1 MFTGIVEEIGSI
13 ASMDV
18 RTGATSLVVNCQTPM
33 NAIHIGDSIAVNGV
47 CLTVVDLSEHG
58 FTTEAVPETLHR
70 TNLGNLNRGS
80 PVNLERS
87 LTLDR
92 SMGGHYVQGHIDGI
106 ARIARL
112 EPEGEAINY
121 YFETSPELL
130 RYIVPKGFVAVDGAS
145 LTVVNVDA
153 QGFSVTLIPHTQ
165 QWTVMGKERVGY
177 QVNIEVDIMGKY
189 IEKLMGERLSSLD
202 RRIVMLE
209 TATHLTEQ
217 VRLS

>member
-1 MFTGIVEEIGSI
+1 MFTGIVEEIESI

-18 RTGATSLVVNCQTPM
+18 RTGATGLVINCQTALIGM
-33 NAIHIGDSIAVNGV
+33 HLGDSIAVNGV
-47 CLTVVDLSEHG
+47 CLTVVDLSEYS

-70 TNLGNLNRGS
+70 TNLGNLNQGS

-87 LTLDR
+87 LTLER

-106 ARIARL
+106 AHIEGL
-112 EPEGEAINY
+112 ESEGEAFNY
-121 YFETSPELL
+121 YFKTPSELL

-145 LTVVNVDA
+145 LTVVNVDT

-165 QWTVMGKERVGY
+165 QWTVMGKEQIGY
-177 QVNIEVDIMGKY
+177 RVNIEVDIMGKY

-202 RRIVMLE
+202 RRMVMLE
-209 TATHLTEQ
+209 TDARLT
-217 VRLS
+217 

>member
-13 ASMDV
+13 SLMDV
-18 RTGATSLVVNCQTPM
+18 RTGATGLVINCQTALNGM
-33 NAIHIGDSIAVNGV
+33 HLGDSIAVNGV
-47 CLTVVDLSEHG
+47 CLTVVDLSEHS

-70 TNLGNLNRGS
+70 TNLGNLNQGS

-92 SMGGHYVQGHIDGI
+92 SMGGHYVQGHIDGTAYI
-106 ARIARL
+106 EGL
-112 EPEGEAINY
+112 ESEGEALNY
-121 YFETSPELL
+121 YFKTPSELL

-165 QWTVMGKERVGY
+165 HWTVMGKEQIGY
-177 QVNIEVDIMGKY
+177 RVNIEVDIMGKY

-202 RRIVMLE
+202 RRMAMLE
-209 TATHLTEQ
+209 TDARLT
-217 VRLS
+217 

>member
-1 MFTGIVEEIGSI
+1 
-13 ASMDV
+13 MDV
-18 RTGATSLVVNCQTPM
+18 RTGATSLVINCQT
-33 NAIHIGDSIAVNGV
+33 ALSGIHLGDSIAVNGV
-47 CLTVVDLSEHG
+47 CLTVVDLNEHG

-112 EPEGEAINY
+112 EPEGEAFNY
-121 YFETSPELL
+121 YFETTPELL

-153 QGFSVTLIPHTQ
+153 HGFSVTLIPHTQ

-177 QVNIEVDIMGKY
+177 LVNIEVDIMGKY

-202 RRIVMLE
+202 RRIAMLE
-209 TATHLTEQ
+209 TATHRT
-217 VRLS
+217 

>member
-1 MFTGIVEEIGSI
+1 MFTGIVEEIGLI
-13 ASMDV
+13 AFIDV
-18 RTGATSLVVNCQTPM
+18 RAGATGLVINCQTSLNGM
-33 NAIHIGDSIAVNGV
+33 RLGDSIAVNGV
-47 CLTVVDLSEHG
+47 CLTVVDLSEHS

-70 TNLGNLNRGS
+70 TNLGNLNQGS

-106 ARIARL
+106 AHIEGL
-112 EPEGEAINY
+112 ESEGKAFNY
-121 YFETSPELL
+121 YFKTPSELL
-130 RYIVPKGFVAVDGAS
+130 RYIVSKGFVAVDGAS

-165 QWTVMGKERVGY
+165 HWTVMGKERIGY

-189 IEKLMGERLSSLD
+189 IEKLMGEKLSSLD
-202 RRIVMLE
+202 RRMAMLE
-209 TATHLTEQ
+209 TDARLT
-217 VRLS
+217 

>member
-18 RTGATSLVVNCQTPM
+18 RTGATSLVIKCQTALSGM
-33 NAIHIGDSIAVNGV
+33 HLGDSIAVNGV
-47 CLTVVDLSEHG
+47 CLTVVDLNEHS

-70 TNLGNLNRGS
+70 TNLGNLNQGS
-80 PVNLERS
+80 PINLERS

-106 ARIARL
+106 ACIARI
-112 EPEGEAINY
+112 EAEGEAFNY
-121 YFETSPELL
+121 YFETTPELL

-153 QGFSVTLIPHTQ
+153 HGFSVTLIPHTQ

-177 QVNIEVDIMGKY
+177 LVNIEVDIMGKY

-202 RRIVMLE
+202 RRIAMLE
-209 TATHLTEQ
+209 NATHLT
-217 VRLS
+217 

>member
-13 ASMDV
+13 MSMDV
-18 RTGATSLVVNCQTPM
+18 RTGATSLVINCQTALNGM
-33 NAIHIGDSIAVNGV
+33 HLGDSIAINGV
-47 CLTVVDLSEHG
+47 CLTVVDLSEHS

-70 TNLGNLNRGS
+70 TNLGHLNKGS

-106 ARIARL
+106 ARIERL
-112 EPEGEAINY
+112 ESEGEAFNY
-121 YFETSPELL
+121 YFETPPELL
-130 RYIVPKGFVAVDGAS
+130 RYLVPKGFVAVDGAS

-165 QWTVMGKERVGY
+165 KWTVMGKEQIGY
-177 QVNIEVDIMGKY
+177 RVNIEVDIMGKY
-189 IEKLMGERLSSLD
+189 IEKLMGEKLSSLD
-202 RRIVMLE
+202 RRMAMLE
-209 TATHLTEQ
+209 IDTYLT
-217 VRLS
+217 